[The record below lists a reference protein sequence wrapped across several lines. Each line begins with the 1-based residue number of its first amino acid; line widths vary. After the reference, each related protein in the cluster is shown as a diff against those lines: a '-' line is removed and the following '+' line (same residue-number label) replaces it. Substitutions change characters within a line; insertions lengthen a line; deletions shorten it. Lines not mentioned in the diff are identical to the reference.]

1 MSDFSIIGNRT
12 AMIDAAAKTTGAGK
26 YTDDLSVPG
35 MLVGKILHSPYPHAR
50 IRRIDTSRAEKC
62 EGVVAVVVGQDAP
75 NPYGILPVG
84 HDEYAL
90 ALDKVRYVGDNVA
103 CVVAVSE
110 SIAETALELIDV
122 EYEVLPAYFDPEES
136 MKAVT
141 DLIHDS
147 KPGNLEKDY
156 HHVFGDPDQGF
167 AGADQIAEA
176 RFIANEVTH
185 AAMEP
190 HSTLASFEIDP
201 HTGKPGRLTVWSST
215 QVPYY
220 LQHKLSLVLEM
231 PMAQIRVI
239 KPLVGGGFGGK
250 SEVIPL
256 EIIAAIAA
264 RKAQAAVKI
273 TYTREEVFWAHR
285 GRPRT
290 IIDLKTGVKKDGRI
304 TAVKARVV
312 QDGGAYCSYG
322 VVTILYSGALL
333 GALYDIPNIQYDGY
347 RVLTNKPACGA
358 MRGHGTVNVRFA
370 FESQLDELALAIGMD
385 PAEIRQRN
393 LLQPPCITVNG
404 LRVQS
409 YGLPECI
416 EKTVDRSGWK
426 QRKGKLPRGRGLG
439 IACSHYVSGAANSII
454 RSDMPHSTVNIKID
468 RDGGVVVYTGASEIG
483 QGSDTMTAQ
492 IAAEVLGCSLPRV
505 RVIAADTDLTPIDIG
520 SYSSRVTFMA
530 GNATLRAASEVKRLI
545 AAAAAKKMGCAAED
559 LIFRNDQVLR
569 KNAAASVGELADKSV
584 RTTQDEAS
592 VSGRVEGQILRGSL
606 QQKRKEEGPK
616 EKMSFE
622 EAVVAAIDFHGGLT
636 GTGSYAP
643 PQEARGGKHKGAGV
657 GPSPAYSYSA
667 QVAEVSVDEE
677 TGEVVVHKVWAAHDC
692 GRALNPVSVE
702 GQIIGSVW
710 MGMGQALTE
719 EMVWKDGMLM
729 NPGLLEYRSPS
740 SVESPEVEPIIVESV
755 DPEGPF
761 GAKECSEGSLAATIP
776 AIANAIYDAVG
787 VRLRESPFTP
797 ERVLSALRAK
807 RNARALNLTKVLT
820 RLLRHASANTADRC
834 ASKVRARNATRSIHR
849 GEKCRPPRAVPIEPY
864 KVQTAPAQ
872 NCRRRNRV
880 SRGTFDA
887 CRAWQLA
894 RAGSNSHPN
903 HCRRHRFNS
912 IDAAETIRAGARSR
926 SARNRSAARHP
937 AAARRRRRNRGP
949 HHAPRHR
956 ALRLSA
962 PALCGPHRSSG
973 DRGIARTAEHGHH
986 RR

>member
-1 MSDFSIIGNRT
+1 MNNFSIIGKPT
-12 AMIDAAAKTTGAGK
+12 AMVDAAEKTTGAGK

-50 IRRIDTSRAEKC
+50 IKRIDTSRAEALD
-62 EGVVAVVVGQDAP
+62 GVVAVATGKDAP

-84 HDEYAL
+84 HDEYPL

-110 SIAETALELIDV
+110 AIAEKALELVDV
-122 EYEVLPAYFDPEES
+122 EYELLPAYFDPEES
-136 MKAVT
+136 MKAQT
-141 DLIHDS
+141 DLIHDN
-147 KPGNLEKDY
+147 KPNNLEKDY
-156 HHVFGDPDQGF
+156 HHAFGDPGKGF
-167 AGADQIAEA
+167 AEADHLAEA

-190 HSTLASFEIDP
+190 HSTLASFELDP
-201 HTGKPGRLTVWSST
+201 HTGKLGRLTVWSST

-256 EIIAAIAA
+256 EIIAAVAA
-264 RKAQAAVKI
+264 RKAQAPVKI

-290 IIDLKTGVKKDGRI
+290 IIDLKTGIKNDGSI
-304 TAVKARVV
+304 TCVKARVV

-370 FESQLDELALAIGMD
+370 FESQLDELAEKIGMD

-393 LLQPPCITVNG
+393 LLKPPCITVNG

-416 EKTVDRSGWK
+416 EKTVERSGWK
-426 QRKGKLPRGRGLG
+426 QRRGRLPKGRGLG

-483 QGSDTMTAQ
+483 QGSDTMTSQ
-492 IAAEVLGCSLPRV
+492 VAAEVLGCSLARV

-530 GNATLRAASEVKRLI
+530 GNATLRAAEDVKKRI
-545 AAAAAKKMGCAAED
+545 AAAAVKKMNCAAEE
-559 LIFRNDQVLR
+559 LVFRDDVVFKKGSAPPAVKKDQAEEVE
-569 KNAAASVGELADKSV
+569 V
-584 RTTQDEAS
+584 TQAGAS

-606 QQKRKEEGPK
+606 QQKRKEEGFK
-616 EKMSFE
+616 EWMTFE
-622 EAVVAAIDFHGGLT
+622 EAVVAAIDFHGALT

-643 PQEARGGKHKGAGV
+643 PPEARGGRHKGGGV

-667 QVAEVSVDEE
+667 QVAEVSVDED
-677 TGEVVVHKVWAAHDC
+677 TGEVTVHKVWAAHDC

-729 NPGLLEYRSPS
+729 NAGMLEYRSPS
-740 SVESPEVEPIIVESV
+740 SVESPEVEPIIVESI

-776 AIANAIYDAVG
+776 AISNAIYDAVG
-787 VRLRESPFTP
+787 VRLHESPFTP
-797 ERVLSALRAK
+797 ERVLAALRAK
-807 RNARALNLTKVLT
+807 RKDKVLNLTEGVDPTEPKRFREHGGSLCFKGKGPE
-820 RLLRHASANTADRC
+820 RHALD
-834 ASKVRARNATRSIHR
+834 
-849 GEKCRPPRAVPIEPY
+849 P
-864 KVQTAPAQ
+864 
-872 NCRRRNRV
+872 
-880 SRGTFDA
+880 
-887 CRAWQLA
+887 
-894 RAGSNSHPN
+894 
-903 HCRRHRFNS
+903 
-912 IDAAETIRAGARSR
+912 
-926 SARNRSAARHP
+926 
-937 AAARRRRRNRGP
+937 ARREFPVATGG
-949 HHAPRHR
+949 A
-956 ALRLSA
+956 
-962 PALCGPHRSSG
+962 
-973 DRGIARTAEHGHH
+973 D
-986 RR
+986 

>member
-1 MSDFSIIGNRT
+1 MSTFSIIGKPT
-12 AMIDAAAKTTGAGK
+12 AMVDAAEKTTGAGK

-50 IRRIDTSRAEKC
+50 IKRIDTSRAETL
-62 EGVVAVVVGQDAP
+62 EGVVAVVIGKDAP

-84 HDEYAL
+84 HDEHAL

-110 SIAETALELIDV
+110 SIAEKALELIDV
-122 EYEVLPAYFDPEES
+122 QYEVLPAYFDPEES
-136 MKAVT
+136 MKAQT
-141 DLIHDS
+141 DLIHDN

-156 HHVFGDPDQGF
+156 HHAFGDPDKGF
-167 AGADQIAEA
+167 ADADHVAEA

-190 HSTLASFEIDP
+190 HSTLASFELDP
-201 HTGKPGRLTVWSST
+201 HTGKMGRLTVWSST

-256 EIIAAIAA
+256 EIIAAVAA
-264 RKAQAAVKI
+264 RKAQAPVKI

-290 IIDLKTGVKKDGRI
+290 IIDLKTGITNDGRI
-304 TAVKARVV
+304 TCVKARVV

-370 FESQLDELALAIGMD
+370 FESQLDELAQKIGMD

-393 LLQPPCITVNG
+393 LLTPPCITVNG

-416 EKTVDRSGWK
+416 AKTVERSGWK
-426 QRKGKLPRGRGLG
+426 ARRGKLPKGRGLG

-454 RSDMPHSTVNIKID
+454 RSDMPHSTVNMKID

-492 IAAEVLGCSLPRV
+492 IAAEVLGCSLARV

-530 GNATLRAASEVKRLI
+530 GNATLRAAEDVKKRI

-559 LIFRNDQVLR
+559 IVFRDDLVLKKGSAPPAVKKDQSEEVE
-569 KNAAASVGELADKSV
+569 V
-584 RTTQDEAS
+584 TQAGAS

-616 EKMSFE
+616 EWMTFE
-622 EAVVAAIDFHGGLT
+622 EAVVAAIDFHGALT

-643 PQEARGGKHKGAGV
+643 PPEARGGKHKGGGV

-667 QVAEVSVDEE
+667 QVAEVSVDED
-677 TGEVVVHKVWAAHDC
+677 TGEVTVHKVWAAHDC

-702 GQIIGSVW
+702 GQIVGSVW

-729 NPGLLEYRSPS
+729 NAGMLEYRSPS
-740 SVESPEVEPIIVESV
+740 SIESPEVEPIIVESI

-776 AIANAIYDAVG
+776 AISNAIYDAVG
-787 VRLRESPFTP
+787 VRLHESPFTP
-797 ERVLSALRAK
+797 ERVLAALRAK
-807 RNARALNLTKVLT
+807 RHDKVLNLTEGV
-820 RLLRHASANTADRC
+820 D
-834 ASKVRARNATRSIHR
+834 
-849 GEKCRPPRAVPIEPY
+849 P
-864 KVQTAPAQ
+864 TAPK
-872 NCRRRNRV
+872 RFREH
-880 SRGTFDA
+880 G
-887 CRAWQLA
+887 
-894 RAGSNSHPN
+894 GSLCFKGKGPK
-903 HCRRHRFNS
+903 RHVL
-912 IDAAETIRAGARSR
+912 DPAHGET
-926 SARNRSAARHP
+926 
-937 AAARRRRRNRGP
+937 
-949 HHAPRHR
+949 
-956 ALRLSA
+956 SA
-962 PALCGPHRSSG
+962 PAGG
-973 DRGIARTAEHGHH
+973 AE
-986 RR
+986 

>member
-1 MSDFSIIGNRT
+1 MGDFSIIGKPT
-12 AMIDAAAKTTGAGK
+12 AMVDAAEKTTGAGK
-26 YTDDLSVPG
+26 YTDDLSLPG
-35 MLVGKILHSPYPHAR
+35 MLIGKILHSPYPHAR
-50 IRRIDTSRAEKC
+50 IRRIDTSRAEKID
-62 EGVVAVVVGQDAP
+62 GVVAVVIGKDAP

-84 HDEYAL
+84 HDEHAL

-110 SIAETALELIDV
+110 AISEKALELIDV
-122 EYEVLPAYFDPEES
+122 DYEVLPAYFDPEES
-136 MKAVT
+136 MKAEAN
-141 DLIHDS
+141 LIHDN
-147 KPGNLEKDY
+147 KPHNLEKDY
-156 HHVFGDPDQGF
+156 HHAFGDPDRGF
-167 AGADQIAEA
+167 ADADHVAEA

-190 HSTLASFEIDP
+190 HSTLASFELNP
-201 HTGKPGRLTVWSST
+201 HTGKAGRLTVWSST

-256 EIIAAIAA
+256 EIIAAVAA
-264 RKAQAAVKI
+264 RKAQAPVKI

-290 IIDLKTGVKKDGRI
+290 IIDLKTGIKNDGSI
-304 TAVKARVV
+304 TSVMARVV

-370 FESQLDELALAIGMD
+370 FESQLDELAAKVGID

-393 LLQPPCITVNG
+393 LLKPPCITVNG

-416 EKTVDRSGWK
+416 EKTVERSDWK
-426 QRKGKLPRGRGLG
+426 HRHGKLGRGRGLG

-492 IAAEVLGCSLPRV
+492 IAAEVLGCSLGRV

-530 GNATLRAASEVKRLI
+530 GNATLRAAQEVKTRI
-545 AAAAAKKMGCAAED
+545 AAAAAKKMGCGVEE
-559 LIFRNDQVLR
+559 LIFRADRVLR
-569 KNAAASVGELADKSV
+569 RGSAASAWSELADMSV
-584 RTTQDEAS
+584 RPTQPEPS

-606 QQKRKEEGPK
+606 QQKRKDEGPK
-616 EKMSFE
+616 EWMTFE
-622 EAVVAAIDFHGGLT
+622 EAVVAAIDFHGALT

-643 PQEARGGKHKGAGV
+643 PPEARGGKHKGGGV

-677 TGEVVVHKVWAAHDC
+677 TGEVTVHKVWAAHDC

-729 NPGLLEYRSPS
+729 NSGMLEYRSPS
-740 SVESPEVEPIIVESV
+740 SVESPEVEPIIVESI

-787 VRLRESPFTP
+787 VRLHESPFTP
-797 ERVLSALRAK
+797 ERVLAALRAK
-807 RNARALNLTKVLT
+807 RKDKALNLTEGV
-820 RLLRHASANTADRC
+820 D
-834 ASKVRARNATRSIHR
+834 
-849 GEKCRPPRAVPIEPY
+849 P
-864 KVQTAPAQ
+864 TAPAHF
-872 NCRRRNRV
+872 R
-880 SRGTFDA
+880 
-887 CRAWQLA
+887 
-894 RAGSNSHPN
+894 
-903 HCRRHRFNS
+903 
-912 IDAAETIRAGARSR
+912 
-926 SARNRSAARHP
+926 
-937 AAARRRRRNRGP
+937 
-949 HHAPRHR
+949 
-956 ALRLSA
+956 
-962 PALCGPHRSSG
+962 
-973 DRGIARTAEHGHH
+973 EHGGSLCFKGKGPERHALDPAH
-986 RR
+986 NRTQAGGAE

>member
-1 MSDFSIIGNRT
+1 MADFSIIGKSV
-12 AMIDAAAKTTGAGK
+12 AMIDAAWKTTGAGK
-26 YTDDLSVPG
+26 YTDDLSLPG

-50 IRRIDTSRAEKC
+50 IKRIDPRRAEQL
-62 EGVVAVVVGQDAP
+62 EGVVAVVVGTDAP

-110 SIAETALELIDV
+110 SLAEKALELVDV

-136 MKAVT
+136 MKAKA

-147 KPGNLEKDY
+147 KPGNVEKDY
-156 HHVFGDPDQGF
+156 HHVFGDPEKGF
-167 AGADQIAEA
+167 AEADCVAEA
-176 RFIANEVTH
+176 RFISNEVTH

-190 HSTLASFEIDP
+190 HSTLASFELDP
-201 HTGKPGRLTVWSST
+201 HTGKLGRLTVWSST

-231 PMAQIRVI
+231 PMSQIRVI

-264 RKAQAAVKI
+264 RKAKAPVKI

-290 IIDLKTGVKKDGRI
+290 IIDLKTGVKRDGRI

-370 FESQLDELALAIGMD
+370 FESQLDELAAKIGMD
-385 PAEIRQRN
+385 PAEIRRRN

-416 EKTVDRSGWK
+416 AKTVERSGWNE
-426 QRKGKLPRGRGLG
+426 RRGNLPQGRGLG

-454 RSDMPHSTVNIKID
+454 RSDMPHSTVNLKID
-468 RDGGVVVYTGASEIG
+468 RDGAVVVYTGASEIG

-492 IAAEVLGCSLPRV
+492 IAAEALGCSLSRV
-505 RVIAADTDLTPIDIG
+505 RVVAADTDLTPIDIG

-530 GNATLRAASEVKRLI
+530 GNATLRAAEEVKKLI
-545 AAAAAKKMGCAAED
+545 AAAAAKKMNCEAED
-559 LIFRNDQVLR
+559 LIFRDDAIF
-569 KNAAASVGELADKSV
+569 KKACVGAGDSAQTPRGPDGRGRPSPHGSSSSQHLE
-584 RTTQDEAS
+584 QAS

-616 EKMSFE
+616 DSMTFE
-622 EAVVAAIDFHGGLT
+622 EAVVAAIDFHGALT

-667 QVAEVSVDEE
+667 QVAEVSVDED
-677 TGEVVVHKVWAAHDC
+677 TGEVTVHKVWAAHDC
-692 GRALNPVSVE
+692 GRALNPVAVE

-719 EMVWKDGMLM
+719 EMIWKDGMLM

-740 SVESPEVEPIIVESV
+740 AVESPAVEPIIVESI

-787 VRLRESPFTP
+787 VRLHESPFTP
-797 ERVLSALRAK
+797 ERVLAALRAK
-807 RNARALNLTKVLT
+807 RNAKALNLTESVDPTAPT
-820 RLLRHASANTADRC
+820 RFREHGGSLWFQGKGPERHALDPSR
-834 ASKVRARNATRSIHR
+834 R
-849 GEKCRPPRAVPIEPY
+849 GF
-864 KVQTAPAQ
+864 PA
-872 NCRRRNRV
+872 
-880 SRGTFDA
+880 
-887 CRAWQLA
+887 
-894 RAGSNSHPN
+894 
-903 HCRRHRFNS
+903 
-912 IDAAETIRAGARSR
+912 
-926 SARNRSAARHP
+926 
-937 AAARRRRRNRGP
+937 
-949 HHAPRHR
+949 
-956 ALRLSA
+956 
-962 PALCGPHRSSG
+962 G
-973 DRGIARTAEHGHH
+973 DTD
-986 RR
+986 

>member
-1 MSDFSIIGNRT
+1 MSPEFAVIGKPT
-12 AMIDAAAKTTGAGK
+12 AMVDAAEKTTGSGK

-50 IRRIDTSRAEKC
+50 IKAINTSKAENLN
-62 EGVVAVVVGQDAP
+62 GVVAVAVGQDAP
-75 NPYGILPVG
+75 KTYGILPVG
-84 HDEYAL
+84 HDEYPL

-103 CVVAVSE
+103 CVVATSE
-110 SIAETALELIDV
+110 AIAERALELIDV
-122 EYEVLPAYFDPEES
+122 DYEVLPGYFDPEDS
-136 MKAVT
+136 MKAQS
-141 DLIHDS
+141 DLIHDH
-147 KPGNLEKDY
+147 KPNNIEKDY
-156 HHVFGDPDQGF
+156 HHVFGDPERGF
-167 AGADQIAEA
+167 GEADQIAEA
-176 RFIANEVTH
+176 RFISNEVTH

-231 PMAQIRVI
+231 PMAQIRVN

-264 RKAQAAVKI
+264 RKAQAPVKI

-333 GALYDIPNIQYDGY
+333 GALYDIPNIQFDGY

-370 FESQLDELALAIGMD
+370 FETQLDELASAIGMD
-385 PAEIRQRN
+385 PAEIRRRN
-393 LLQPPCITVNG
+393 LLKPPCITVNG

-416 EKTVDRSGWK
+416 EKTVERSEWK
-426 QRKGKLPRGRGLG
+426 ERQGKLPRGRGLG

-492 IAAEVLGCSLPRV
+492 VAAEALGCSLSRV
-505 RVIAADTDLTPIDIG
+505 RVVAADTDLTPIDIG

-530 GNATLRAASEVKRLI
+530 GNATLRAANEVKKLI
-545 AAAAAKKMGCAAED
+545 AAAAAKKMSCDPED
-559 LIFRNDQVLR
+559 VAFREDVVSR
-569 KNAAASVGELADKSV
+569 KAGGADAVV
-584 RTTQDEAS
+584 RPVEQSSAAS

-616 EKMSFE
+616 DSMTFE
-622 EAVVAAIDFHGGLT
+622 EAVVAAIDFHGALT

-643 PQEARGGKHKGAGV
+643 PAEARGGKHKGAGV

-667 QVAEVSVDEE
+667 QVAEVSVDED
-677 TGEVVVHKVWAAHDC
+677 TGEVTVHKVWAAHDC

-740 SVESPEVEPIIVESV
+740 SVESPDVEPIIVESV

-787 VRLRESPFTP
+787 VRLHESPFTP
-797 ERVLSALRAK
+797 ERVLAALRAK
-807 RNARALNLTKVLT
+807 KQTRTLNLTEGI
-820 RLLRHASANTADRC
+820 D
-834 ASKVRARNATRSIHR
+834 
-849 GEKCRPPRAVPIEPY
+849 P
-864 KVQTAPAQ
+864 TAP
-872 NCRRRNRV
+872 
-880 SRGTFDA
+880 SRFREHG
-887 CRAWQLA
+887 
-894 RAGSNSHPN
+894 GSLWFKGKGP
-903 HCRRHRFNS
+903 
-912 IDAAETIRAGARSR
+912 E
-926 SARNRSAARHP
+926 RHP
-937 AAARRRRRNRGP
+937 LDPSRQAE
-949 HHAPRHR
+949 
-956 ALRLSA
+956 A
-962 PALCGPHRSSG
+962 PAGG
-973 DRGIARTAEHGHH
+973 MD
-986 RR
+986 

>member
-1 MSDFSIIGNRT
+1 MTTFSIIGKPT
-12 AMIDAAAKTTGAGK
+12 AMIDAAEKTTGAGK

-35 MLVGKILHSPYPHAR
+35 MLIGKILHSPYPHAR
-50 IRRIDTSRAEKC
+50 IKRIDTSRAEKLD
-62 EGVVAVVVGQDAP
+62 GVVTVAVGADAP
-75 NPYGILPVG
+75 NPFGILPVG
-84 HDEYAL
+84 HDEHAL

-103 CVVAVSE
+103 CVAAVSE
-110 SIAETALELIDV
+110 SVAEKALELIDV
-122 EYEVLPAYFDPEES
+122 EYELLPAYFDPEES
-136 MKAVT
+136 MRAET
-141 DLIHDS
+141 DLIHDH
-147 KPGNLEKDY
+147 KAHNLEKDY
-156 HHVFGDPDQGF
+156 HHVFGDPEKGF
-167 AGADQIAEA
+167 AEADHIAEA
-176 RFIANEVTH
+176 RFIAGEVTH

-201 HTGKPGRLTVWSST
+201 HTGKIGRLTVWSST

-231 PMAQIRVI
+231 PMQQIRVI

-264 RKAQAAVKI
+264 RKAKAPVKI

-290 IIDLKTGVKKDGRI
+290 IIDLKTGIKSDGRI

-370 FESQLDELALAIGMD
+370 FESQLDELAAKAGID
-385 PAEIRQRN
+385 AAEIRQRN
-393 LLQPPCITVNG
+393 LLKPPCITVNG

-416 EKTVDRSGWK
+416 EKTVERSGWK
-426 QRKGKLPRGRGLG
+426 QRKGNLPKGRGLG

-492 IAAEVLGCSLPRV
+492 VAAETLGCSLGRV

-530 GNATLRAASEVKRLI
+530 GNATLRAAEAVKQQI
-545 AAAAAKKMGCAAED
+545 AAAAAKKMGCAAEE
-559 LIFRNDQVLR
+559 LVFRNDEVM
-569 KNAAASVGELADKSV
+569 KKSLLGAESIEPSESAQTS
-584 RTTQDEAS
+584 RGPDGRGRPSPHGPFSSQPEQAS
-592 VSGRVEGQILRGSL
+592 VSGHVEGQILRGSL
-606 QQKRKEEGPK
+606 QQKRKDEGPK
-616 EKMSFE
+616 EQMTFE
-622 EAVVAAIDFHGGLT
+622 EAVVAAIDFHGALT

-667 QVAEVSVDEE
+667 QVAEVSVDED
-677 TGEVVVHKVWAAHDC
+677 TGEVTVHKVWAAHDC

-740 SVESPEVEPIIVESV
+740 SVESPEVEPIIVESI

-787 VRLRESPFTP
+787 VRLHESPFTP
-797 ERVLSALRAK
+797 ERVLAALRSKKNAK
-807 RNARALNLTKVLT
+807 NLNLTEGV
-820 RLLRHASANTADRC
+820 D
-834 ASKVRARNATRSIHR
+834 
-849 GEKCRPPRAVPIEPY
+849 P
-864 KVQTAPAQ
+864 TAPAKF
-872 NCRRRNRV
+872 REH
-880 SRGTFDA
+880 G
-887 CRAWQLA
+887 
-894 RAGSNSHPN
+894 G
-903 HCRRHRFNS
+903 
-912 IDAAETIRAGARSR
+912 
-926 SARNRSAARHP
+926 
-937 AAARRRRRNRGP
+937 
-949 HHAPRHR
+949 
-956 ALRLSA
+956 
-962 PALCGPHRSSG
+962 ALCFESKGPERHALDPGRRVAHPG
-973 DRGIARTAEHGHH
+973 GGAE
-986 RR
+986 

>member
-1 MSDFSIIGNRT
+1 MPPTNDQRLTTNFSIIGKPT
-12 AMIDAAAKTTGAGK
+12 AMVDAAEKTTGAGK

-35 MLVGKILHSPYPHAR
+35 MLIGKILHSPYPHAR
-50 IRRIDTSRAEKC
+50 IQKIDTSRAETLD
-62 EGVVAVVVGQDAP
+62 GVVAVAVGTDAP

-84 HDEYAL
+84 HDEHAL

-103 CVVAVSE
+103 CVIATSE
-110 SIAETALELIDV
+110 SVAEKALELIDI
-122 EYEVLPAYFDPEES
+122 EYEVLPAYFDPEQS
-136 MKAVT
+136 MKAQT
-141 DLIHDS
+141 DFIHEN
-147 KPGNLEKDY
+147 KPQNLEKDY
-156 HHVFGDPDQGF
+156 HHVFGDPEKGF
-167 AGADQIAEA
+167 ADADEIAEA
-176 RFIANEVTH
+176 RFISNEVTH

-201 HTGKPGRLTVWSST
+201 HTGRPGRLTVWSST

-231 PMAQIRVI
+231 PMQQIRVI

-264 RKAQAAVKI
+264 RKAEAPVKI

-304 TAVKARVV
+304 TAVKARVI

-333 GALYDIPNIQYDGY
+333 GALYDIPSIQYDGY

-370 FESQLDELALAIGMD
+370 FESQLDELATKIGMD
-385 PAEIRQRN
+385 PAEIRRCN
-393 LLQPPCITVNG
+393 LLKPPCITING

-416 EKTVDRSGWK
+416 DQVVERSGWND
-426 QRKGKLPRGRGLG
+426 RKGKLPNARGLG

-492 IAAEVLGCSLPRV
+492 IAAEALGCSLSRV

-530 GNATLRAASEVKRLI
+530 GNATLRAANEVKKLI
-545 AAAAAKKMGCAAED
+545 AAAAAKQMNCSPED
-559 LIFRNDQVLR
+559 LVFRNDVVNR
-569 KNAAASVGELADKSV
+569 KNGCVGMHGTCGDARHRPSGDAEHRSGSG
-584 RTTQDEAS
+584 QSS
-592 VSGRVEGQILRGSL
+592 VSGHVEGQILRGSL
-606 QQKRKEEGPK
+606 QQKRKDEGPRD
-616 EKMSFE
+616 SITFE
-622 EAVVAAIDFHGGLT
+622 EAVVAAIDFHGALT

-667 QVAEVSVDEE
+667 QVAEVSVDED
-677 TGEVVVHKVWAAHDC
+677 TGEVTVNKVWAAHDC
-692 GRALNPVSVE
+692 GRALNPVSVD

-787 VRLRESPFTP
+787 VRLHESPFTP
-797 ERVLSALRAK
+797 ERVLAALRTKKKAK
-807 RNARALNLTKVLT
+807 ALNLTENVDPTSPTKF
-820 RLLRHASANTADRC
+820 REH
-834 ASKVRARNATRSIHR
+834 
-849 GEKCRPPRAVPIEPY
+849 G
-864 KVQTAPAQ
+864 
-872 NCRRRNRV
+872 
-880 SRGTFDA
+880 G
-887 CRAWQLA
+887 
-894 RAGSNSHPN
+894 
-903 HCRRHRFNS
+903 
-912 IDAAETIRAGARSR
+912 
-926 SARNRSAARHP
+926 
-937 AAARRRRRNRGP
+937 
-949 HHAPRHR
+949 
-956 ALRLSA
+956 
-962 PALCGPHRSSG
+962 ALCYKSKGPERHTLDPSRLESPTG
-973 DRGIARTAEHGHH
+973 GAD
-986 RR
+986 

>member
-1 MSDFSIIGNRT
+1 MSDFSIIGKAT
-12 AMIDAAAKTTGAGK
+12 AMVDAAEKTTGGGK

-50 IRRIDTSRAEKC
+50 IKRIDSSRAEKLD
-62 EGVVAVVVGQDAP
+62 GVVAVVVGKDAP

-84 HDEYAL
+84 HDEHAL

-110 SIAETALELIDV
+110 AVAEKALELIQV
-122 EYEVLPAYFDPEES
+122 EYEVLPSYFDPEES
-136 MKAVT
+136 MQAQT
-141 DLIHDS
+141 DLIHDN

-156 HHVFGDPDQGF
+156 HHVFGDPDKGF
-167 AGADQIAEA
+167 AEADHVAEA

-190 HSTLASFEIDP
+190 HSTLASLALDP
-201 HTGKPGRLTVWSST
+201 HTGKLGRLTVWSST

-256 EIIAAIAA
+256 EIIAAVAA
-264 RKAQAAVKI
+264 RKAQAPVKI

-290 IIDLKTGVKKDGRI
+290 IIDLKTGVRNDGAI

-370 FESQLDELALAIGMD
+370 FESQLDELAVKIGID

-393 LLQPPCITVNG
+393 LLKPPCITVNG

-416 EKTVDRSGWK
+416 EKTVERSGWK
-426 QRKGKLPRGRGLG
+426 QRRGKLPKGRGLG

-530 GNATLRAASEVKRLI
+530 GNATLRAAEDVKKRI
-545 AAAAAKKMGCAAED
+545 AAAAARKMNCREED
-559 LIFRNDQVLR
+559 LVFRDDLVLKPGSVPPVA
-569 KNAAASVGELADKSV
+569 KNQTEEVEV
-584 RTTQDEAS
+584 TQAGAS

-616 EKMSFE
+616 EWMTFE
-622 EAVVAAIDFHGGLT
+622 EAVVAAIDFHGALT

-643 PQEARGGKHKGAGV
+643 PPEARGGKHKGGGV

-667 QVAEVSVDEE
+667 QVAEVSVDEA
-677 TGEVVVHKVWAAHDC
+677 TGEVTVHKVWAAHDC
-692 GRALNPVSVE
+692 GRALNPVAVE

-719 EMVWKDGMLM
+719 EMIWKDGMLM
-729 NPGLLEYRSPS
+729 NAGMLEYRSPS
-740 SVESPEVEPIIVESV
+740 SVESPEVEPIIVESI

-776 AIANAIYDAVG
+776 AISNAIYDAVG
-787 VRLRESPFTP
+787 VRLHESPFTP
-797 ERVLSALRAK
+797 ERVLAALRTKKNAK
-807 RNARALNLTKVLT
+807 SLNLTEGVDPT
-820 RLLRHASANTADRC
+820 S
-834 ASKVRARNATRSIHR
+834 
-849 GEKCRPPRAVPIEPY
+849 
-864 KVQTAPAQ
+864 PAHF
-872 NCRRRNRV
+872 REH
-880 SRGTFDA
+880 G
-887 CRAWQLA
+887 
-894 RAGSNSHPN
+894 GSLCFKGKGPQ
-903 HCRRHRFNS
+903 
-912 IDAAETIRAGARSR
+912 
-926 SARNRSAARHP
+926 RHP
-937 AAARRRRRNRGP
+937 LDPARREP
-949 HHAPRHR
+949 
-956 ALRLSA
+956 SA
-962 PALCGPHRSSG
+962 TIGGA
-973 DRGIARTAEHGHH
+973 D
-986 RR
+986 

>member
-1 MSDFSIIGNRT
+1 MSDFSIIGKPI
-12 AMIDAAAKTTGAGK
+12 AMVDAAGKTTGAGR
-26 YTDDLSVPG
+26 YTDDLSLPG
-35 MLVGKILHSPYPHAR
+35 MLAGKILHSPYPHAR
-50 IRRIDTSRAEKC
+50 IKRIDTSRAEAL
-62 EGVVAVVVGQDAP
+62 EGVVAVAIGQDAP
-75 NPYGILPVG
+75 HTYGILPVG
-84 HDEYAL
+84 HDEYPL

-103 CVVAVSE
+103 CVAAIDE
-110 SIAETALELIDV
+110 ATAERALELIDV

-136 MKAVT
+136 MKAET
-141 DLIHDS
+141 DLIHDH
-147 KPGNLEKDY
+147 KLRNTEKDY
-156 HHVFGDPDQGF
+156 HHVFGDPEKGF
-167 AGADQIAEA
+167 AEADVIAEA
-176 RFIANEVTH
+176 RFISNEVTH

-190 HSTLASFEIDP
+190 HSTLAAFDLDQQ
-201 HTGKPGRLTVWSST
+201 TGRLGRLTVWSST

-256 EIIAAIAA
+256 EIIAAVAA
-264 RKAQAAVKI
+264 RKARAPVKI

-290 IIDLKTGVKKDGRI
+290 IIDLKTGVKNDGSI

-370 FESQLDELALAIGMD
+370 FESQLDELAEKVGLD
-385 PAEIRQRN
+385 PAEIRRRN
-393 LLQPPCITVNG
+393 LLKPPCITVNN

-416 EKTVDRSGWK
+416 EQVVSRSKWES
-426 QRKGKLPRGRGLG
+426 RKGKLPKGRGLG

-492 IAAEVLGCSLPRV
+492 IAAETLGCSLARV
-505 RVIAADTDLTPIDIG
+505 KVVAADTDLTPIDIG

-530 GNATLRAASEVKRLI
+530 GNATLRAAQAVKGQI
-545 AAAAAKKMGCAAED
+545 AAAAARKMNCAPEE
-559 LIFRNDQVLR
+559 LIFRSDEVTINRV
-569 KNAAASVGELADKSV
+569 AAGLALTSRGEAAPPHN
-584 RTTQDEAS
+584 QAS

-606 QQKRKEEGPK
+606 QQKRKDEGPK
-616 EKMSFE
+616 DRMSFE
-622 EAVVAAIDFHGGLT
+622 EAVVAAIDFHGALT

-643 PQEARGGKHKGAGV
+643 PPDARGGKHKGGGV

-677 TGEVVVHKVWAAHDC
+677 TGEVTVHKVWAAHDC

-740 SVESPEVEPIIVESV
+740 AVESPEVEPVIVESI

-776 AIANAIYDAVG
+776 AIGNAIYDAVG
-787 VRLRESPFTP
+787 VRLHESPFTP
-797 ERVLSALRAK
+797 ERVLAALRAK
-807 RNARALNLTKVLT
+807 NNAKQINLTEGVDPT
-820 RLLRHASANTADRC
+820 QPANLREHGGSLWFKGKGPVRHPLDPSRREAPASA
-834 ASKVRARNATRSIHR
+834 
-849 GEKCRPPRAVPIEPY
+849 G
-864 KVQTAPAQ
+864 
-872 NCRRRNRV
+872 
-880 SRGTFDA
+880 
-887 CRAWQLA
+887 
-894 RAGSNSHPN
+894 
-903 HCRRHRFNS
+903 
-912 IDAAETIRAGARSR
+912 
-926 SARNRSAARHP
+926 
-937 AAARRRRRNRGP
+937 
-949 HHAPRHR
+949 
-956 ALRLSA
+956 
-962 PALCGPHRSSG
+962 G
-973 DRGIARTAEHGHH
+973 DD
-986 RR
+986 

>member
-1 MSDFSIIGNRT
+1 VTEPPTKNQRPTTDFSIIGKPT
-12 AMIDAAAKTTGAGK
+12 AMVDAAEKTTGAGK

-35 MLVGKILHSPYPHAR
+35 MLVGKILHSPYPHAQ
-50 IRRIDTSRAEKC
+50 IKGIDTSRAQRL
-62 EGVVAVVVGQDAP
+62 EGVVAVVVGKDAP

-84 HDEYAL
+84 HDEHAL

-103 CVVAVSE
+103 CVVAISE
-110 SIAETALELIDV
+110 AIAEKSLELIDV
-122 EYEVLPAYFDPEES
+122 DYEVLPAYFDPEES
-136 MKAVT
+136 MKASS
-141 DLIHDS
+141 DLIHDN
-147 KPGNLEKDY
+147 KPNNLEKDY
-156 HHVFGDPDQGF
+156 HHVFGDPDKGF
-167 AGADQIAEA
+167 AEADHVAEA

-190 HSTLASFEIDP
+190 HSTLAAFEIDP

-250 SEVIPL
+250 SEVIPI
-256 EIIAAIAA
+256 EIIAAVAA
-264 RKAQAAVKI
+264 RKAQAPVKI

-290 IIDLKTGVKKDGRI
+290 IIDLKTGVKNDGRI

-370 FESQLDELALAIGMD
+370 FESQLDELAAKIGMD
-385 PAEIRQRN
+385 PAEIRRRN
-393 LLQPPCITVNG
+393 LLQPPCMTVNG

-416 EKTVDRSGWK
+416 QKTVDRSRWNE
-426 QRKGKLPRGRGLG
+426 RKGKLPKGRGLG

-492 IAAEVLGCSLPRV
+492 IAAEVLGCPLSRV
-505 RVIAADTDLTPIDIG
+505 RVVAADTDLTPIDIG

-530 GNATLRAASEVKRLI
+530 GNATLRAADEVKKLI
-545 AAAAAKKMGCAAED
+545 AAAAAKKMGCQPDDLVFREDVVVSRNGHVGTAAIGRPAEQ
-559 LIFRNDQVLR
+559 RS
-569 KNAAASVGELADKSV
+569 AA
-584 RTTQDEAS
+584 T

-616 EKMSFE
+616 DQMSFE
-622 EAVVAAIDFHGGLT
+622 EAVVAAIDFHGALT

-643 PQEARGGKHKGAGV
+643 PPEARGGKHKGAGV

-677 TGEVVVHKVWAAHDC
+677 TGEVTVHKVWAAHDC
-692 GRALNPVSVE
+692 GHALNPVSVE

-719 EMVWKDGMLM
+719 EMVWKDGMVM

-740 SVESPEVEPIIVESV
+740 SVESPEVEPIIVESI

-787 VRLRESPFTP
+787 IRLHESPFTP
-797 ERVLSALRAK
+797 ERVLAALRAK
-807 RNARALNLTKVLT
+807 KNAKAMNLTEGVDPTSPTHFREHGGSLWFKGKGPERHPLDPSRHT
-820 RLLRHASANTADRC
+820 HAS
-834 ASKVRARNATRSIHR
+834 
-849 GEKCRPPRAVPIEPY
+849 G
-864 KVQTAPAQ
+864 
-872 NCRRRNRV
+872 
-880 SRGTFDA
+880 GTD
-887 CRAWQLA
+887 
-894 RAGSNSHPN
+894 
-903 HCRRHRFNS
+903 
-912 IDAAETIRAGARSR
+912 
-926 SARNRSAARHP
+926 
-937 AAARRRRRNRGP
+937 
-949 HHAPRHR
+949 
-956 ALRLSA
+956 
-962 PALCGPHRSSG
+962 
-973 DRGIARTAEHGHH
+973 
-986 RR
+986 

>member
-1 MSDFSIIGNRT
+1 MTDFSVIGKPIS
-12 AMIDAAAKTTGAGK
+12 MVDAAGKTTGAGK
-26 YTDDLSVPG
+26 YTDDLSLPG
-35 MLVGKILHSPYPHAR
+35 MLIGKILHSPHPHAR
-50 IRRIDTSRAEKC
+50 IKGIDTSRAEVVD
-62 EGVVAVVVGQDAP
+62 GVVAVAVGADAP
-75 NPYGILPVG
+75 NTYGILPVG
-84 HDEYAL
+84 HDEHAL
-90 ALDKVRYVGDNVA
+90 AVDKVRYVGDNVA
-103 CVVAVSE
+103 CVVAE
-110 SIAETALELIDV
+110 DEATAEKALELIEV
-122 EYEVLPAYFDPEES
+122 EYELLPAYFDPEES
-136 MKAVT
+136 MKSQR
-141 DLIHDS
+141 DFIHEN
-147 KPGNLEKDY
+147 KPQNIEKDY
-156 HHVFGDPDQGF
+156 HHAFSDPGKGF
-167 AGADQIAEA
+167 AEADVIEEA

-190 HSTLASFEIDP
+190 HSTLAAFDLDP
-201 HTGKPGRLTVWSST
+201 QTGKLGRLTVWSST

-231 PMAQIRVI
+231 PMSQIRVI

-256 EIIAAIAA
+256 EIIAAVAA
-264 RKAQAAVKI
+264 RKAKRPVKI

-290 IIDLKTGVKKDGRI
+290 IIDLKTGAKKDGRI

-370 FESQLDELALAIGMD
+370 FESQLDEIAAKLNLD
-385 PAEIRQRN
+385 PAEIRRRN
-393 LLQPPCITVNG
+393 LLQPPCVTVNG

-416 EKTVDRSGWK
+416 DKVVDRSGWHD
-426 QRKGKLPRGRGLG
+426 RKGKLTKGRGLG
-439 IACSHYVSGAANSII
+439 LACSHYVSGAANSII

-492 IAAEVLGCSLPRV
+492 IAAEVLGCSLSRV

-530 GNATLRAASEVKRLI
+530 GNATLRAAESVKKQI
-545 AAAAAKKMGCAAED
+545 AQAAAKKMNCKPED
-559 LIFRNDQVLR
+559 IVFRNDRVVRKSTGDAISIEHVGTGALARPVGAISAPAVL
-569 KNAAASVGELADKSV
+569 SHEP
-584 RTTQDEAS
+584 S

-606 QQKRKEEGPK
+606 QQKRKDEGPK
-616 EKMSFE
+616 DSMTFE
-622 EAVVAAIDFHGGLT
+622 EAVVAAIDFHGALT

-643 PQEARGGKHKGAGV
+643 PPEARGGKHKGGGV

-667 QVAEVSVDEE
+667 QVAEVSVDEY
-677 TGEVVVHKVWAAHDC
+677 TGEVTVHKVWAAHDC

-719 EMVWKDGMLM
+719 EMIWKEGLLM

-776 AIANAIYDAVG
+776 AISNAIYDAVG
-787 VRLRESPFTP
+787 IRLHESPFTP
-797 ERVLSALRAK
+797 ERVLAALRAK
-807 RNARALNLTKVLT
+807 KNAKVLNLTEGVDPTKP
-820 RLLRHASANTADRC
+820 
-834 ASKVRARNATRSIHR
+834 
-849 GEKCRPPRAVPIEPY
+849 E
-864 KVQTAPAQ
+864 
-872 NCRRRNRV
+872 
-880 SRGTFDA
+880 
-887 CRAWQLA
+887 
-894 RAGSNSHPN
+894 
-903 HCRRHRFNS
+903 RF
-912 IDAAETIRAGARSR
+912 R
-926 SARNRSAARHP
+926 
-937 AAARRRRRNRGP
+937 
-949 HHAPRHR
+949 
-956 ALRLSA
+956 
-962 PALCGPHRSSG
+962 
-973 DRGIARTAEHGHH
+973 EHGGAVWFKGKGMA
-986 RR
+986 RVGRAPSPANGD

>member
-1 MSDFSIIGNRT
+1 MSPEFAVIGKPT
-12 AMIDAAAKTTGAGK
+12 AMVDAAEKTTGSGK

-50 IRRIDTSRAEKC
+50 IKAINTSKAENLN
-62 EGVVAVVVGQDAP
+62 GVVAVAVGQDAP
-75 NPYGILPVG
+75 KTYGILPVG
-84 HDEYAL
+84 HDEYPL

-103 CVVAVSE
+103 CVVATSE
-110 SIAETALELIDV
+110 AIAERALELIDV
-122 EYEVLPAYFDPEES
+122 DYEVLPGYFDPEDS
-136 MKAVT
+136 MKAQS
-141 DLIHDS
+141 DLIHDH
-147 KPGNLEKDY
+147 KPNNIEKDY
-156 HHVFGDPDQGF
+156 HHVFGDPERGF
-167 AGADQIAEA
+167 GEADQIAEA
-176 RFIANEVTH
+176 RFISNEVTH

-264 RKAQAAVKI
+264 RKAQAPVKI

-304 TAVKARVV
+304 TSVKARVV

-333 GALYDIPNIQYDGY
+333 GALYDIPNIQFDGY

-370 FESQLDELALAIGMD
+370 FETQLDELASAIGMN
-385 PAEIRQRN
+385 PAEIRRRN
-393 LLQPPCITVNG
+393 LLKPPCITVNG

-416 EKTVDRSGWK
+416 EKTVERSEWK
-426 QRKGKLPRGRGLG
+426 ERQGKLPRGRGLG

-492 IAAEVLGCSLPRV
+492 VAAETLGCSLSRV
-505 RVIAADTDLTPIDIG
+505 RVVAADTDLTPIDIG

-530 GNATLRAASEVKRLI
+530 GNATLRAANEVKKLI
-545 AAAAAKKMGCAAED
+545 AAAAAKKMSCDPED
-559 LIFRNDQVLR
+559 VVFREDVVSR
-569 KNAAASVGELADKSV
+569 KAGGADAVVRSVEQSSAP
-584 RTTQDEAS
+584 S

-616 EKMSFE
+616 DSMTFE
-622 EAVVAAIDFHGGLT
+622 EAVVAAIDFHGALT

-643 PQEARGGKHKGAGV
+643 PAEARGGKHKGAGV

-667 QVAEVSVDEE
+667 QVAEVSVDED
-677 TGEVVVHKVWAAHDC
+677 TGEVTVHKVWAAHDC

-740 SVESPEVEPIIVESV
+740 SVESPDVEPIIVESV

-787 VRLRESPFTP
+787 VRLHESPFTP
-797 ERVLSALRAK
+797 ERVLAALRAK
-807 RNARALNLTKVLT
+807 KQTRTLNLTEGI
-820 RLLRHASANTADRC
+820 D
-834 ASKVRARNATRSIHR
+834 
-849 GEKCRPPRAVPIEPY
+849 P
-864 KVQTAPAQ
+864 TAP
-872 NCRRRNRV
+872 NRF
-880 SRGTFDA
+880 REHG
-887 CRAWQLA
+887 
-894 RAGSNSHPN
+894 GSLWFKGKGP
-903 HCRRHRFNS
+903 
-912 IDAAETIRAGARSR
+912 E
-926 SARNRSAARHP
+926 RHP
-937 AAARRRRRNRGP
+937 LDPSRQAE
-949 HHAPRHR
+949 
-956 ALRLSA
+956 A
-962 PALCGPHRSSG
+962 PAGG
-973 DRGIARTAEHGHH
+973 MD
-986 RR
+986 

>member
-1 MSDFSIIGNRT
+1 MNGFSIIGKRT
-12 AMIDAAAKTTGAGK
+12 AMIDAAGKTTGSGK

-35 MLVGKILHSPYPHAR
+35 MLIGKILHSPYPHAR
-50 IRRIDTSRAEKC
+50 VKRIDTRRAEALK
-62 EGVVAVVVGQDAP
+62 GVVAVVVGADAP
-75 NPYGILPVG
+75 NTYGILPVG
-84 HDEYAL
+84 HDETAL
-90 ALDKVRYVGDNVA
+90 AVDKVRYVGDNVA
-103 CVVAVSE
+103 CVAAIDE
-110 SIAETALELIDV
+110 ATAEKALELIDV
-122 EYEVLPAYFDPEES
+122 EYEALPAYFDPEES
-136 MKAVT
+136 MKAET
-141 DLIHDS
+141 DLIHDH
-147 KPGNLEKDY
+147 KPHNLEKDY
-156 HHVFGDPDQGF
+156 HHIFGDPEKGF
-167 AGADQIAEA
+167 AEADCVAEG

-201 HTGKPGRLTVWSST
+201 HTGKQGRLTVWSST

-220 LQHKLSLVLEM
+220 LQHKLSLVLDL
-231 PMAQIRVI
+231 PMSQIRVI

-256 EIIAAIAA
+256 EIIAAVTA
-264 RKAQAAVKI
+264 RKANAPVKI

-290 IIDLKTGVKKDGRI
+290 IVDLKTGVKKDGRI

-370 FESQLDELALAIGMD
+370 FESQLDEISAKLAMD
-385 PAEIRQRN
+385 PAEIRRRN
-393 LLQPPCITVNG
+393 LLKPPCITVNG

-416 EKTVDRSGWK
+416 EQVVSRSAWS
-426 QRKGKLPRGRGLG
+426 QRKGKLGRGRGLG

-492 IAAEVLGCSLPRV
+492 IAAEALGCSLQRV
-505 RVIAADTDLTPIDIG
+505 KVIAADTDVTPIDIG

-530 GNATLRAASEVKRLI
+530 GNATLRAAEEVKKQI
-545 AAAAAKKMGCAAED
+545 ASAAAKKMNCAPDD
-559 LIFRNDQVLR
+559 LVFSHDSVSRKDAGRNAR
-569 KNAAASVGELADKSV
+569 A
-584 RTTQDEAS
+584 TQAEAS

-606 QQKRKEEGPK
+606 QQKRRDEGPK
-616 EKMSFE
+616 NSMSFE
-622 EAVVAAIDFHGGLT
+622 EAVVAAIDFHGALT

-643 PQEARGGKHKGAGV
+643 PPEARGGKHKGAGV

-667 QVAEVSVDEE
+667 QVAEVSVDED
-677 TGEVVVHKVWAAHDC
+677 TGEVTVHKVWASHDC
-692 GRALNPVSVE
+692 GRALNPVAVE
-702 GQIIGSVW
+702 GQIVGSVW
-710 MGMGQALTE
+710 MGLGQALQE

-740 SVESPEVEPIIVESV
+740 SAESPDIEPMIVESI

-787 VRLRESPFTP
+787 VRLHESPFTP
-797 ERVLSALRAK
+797 ERVLAALRAK
-807 RNARALNLTKVLT
+807 KKAKAINLTEGVDPAAPT
-820 RLLRHASANTADRC
+820 RFREHGGSLWF
-834 ASKVRARNATRSIHR
+834 R
-849 GEKCRPPRAVPIEPY
+849 GKGPE
-864 KVQTAPAQ
+864 
-872 NCRRRNRV
+872 
-880 SRGTFDA
+880 
-887 CRAWQLA
+887 
-894 RAGSNSHPN
+894 
-903 HCRRHRFNS
+903 
-912 IDAAETIRAGARSR
+912 
-926 SARNRSAARHP
+926 RHP
-937 AAARRRRRNRGP
+937 LDPARRDLAEVG
-949 HHAPRHR
+949 
-956 ALRLSA
+956 
-962 PALCGPHRSSG
+962 G
-973 DRGIARTAEHGHH
+973 DD
-986 RR
+986 